1 MIIQVSPKYAQNG
14 YDLIIDSKFA
24 GHQRL
29 LWTFCCDGNIDMAN
43 YMLRLPE
50 ISDPETDDGTTGFAM
65 ALARDDFKLAAELLK
80 TTNKP
85 ESEKQRDIRL
95 AGDALLEMNRESEMA
110 RVLSEAIAKYDDPL
124 HEQTFR
130 RQPTMSKE

>member
-1 MIIQVSPKYAQNG
+1 MIKVSSKCVKNG
-14 YDLIIDSKFA
+14 YVWKIDSKLA

-95 AGDALLEMNRESEMA
+95 ASDALLEMNRESEMA
-110 RVLSEAIAKYDDPL
+110 RVLSEAIAKYDVPL
-124 HEQTFR
+124 LEQTVR

>member
-1 MIIQVSPKYAQNG
+1 
-14 YDLIIDSKFA
+14 
-24 GHQRL
+24 
-29 LWTFCCDGNIDMAN
+29 MAN

-85 ESEKQRDIRL
+85 ESEKKRDIKL
-95 AGDALLEMNRESEMA
+95 ASDALLEMNRESEMA

-124 HEQTFR
+124 HEKSFR
-130 RQPTMSKE
+130 RQSTLSKE